1 MRSAPS
7 SICVILHI
15 IKPNPILILFYYS
28 FILFPTLTKRANL
41 DLCEVSVFLTSAHSS
56 TVSGYNRK
64 FVLAYILQIA
74 AVIQKIFCHLLQ
86 LYQSS

>member
-1 MRSAPS
+1 MRSTPS

-15 IKPNPILILFYYS
+15 IKPNAYLFYYS
-28 FILFPTLTKRANL
+28 FILFPTLTKHTDL
-41 DLCEVSVFLTSAHSS
+41 DLCEVSVFITFAHSS

-64 FVLAYILQIA
+64 FVLAYIHQIA